1 MLMPDFVPGDSSTD
15 PSLLRRLRDLGDD
28 ASWRRFHDSYARL
41 LHAVALR
48 AGLGEAEAQDVVQ
61 ETIIDVAAQMP
72 GFQYDRTRGRFKNW
86 LLTIVRRRIS
96 NHHRRQHYQHE
107 GQRLPRAQRLGTALA
122 ATTPMRDEEFE
133 RVWAEEWERHVLD
146 AALARVKARVNP
158 LQYQAF
164 QLHVLKEVPVAEVCE
179 RLGVKARE
187 VYWAKDRIKQYLKEE
202 MREIEEG

>member
-1 MLMPDFVPGDSSTD
+1 MTMPDSLPGGSST
-15 PSLLRRLRDLGDD
+15 SLTLLQKLRDVGDD
-28 ASWRRFHDSYARL
+28 ASWRRFHDSYVRL

-96 NHHRRQHYQHE
+96 NHHRRQHYRHE
-107 GQRLPRAQRLGTALA
+107 GQQVPRAQRLDTALV
-122 ATTPMRDEEFE
+122 ATTPMVDAEFE
-133 RVWAEEWERHVLD
+133 RVWAEEWERHILD
-146 AALARVKARVNP
+146 TALARVKARVKP

-187 VYWAKDRIKQYLKEE
+187 VYWAKDRIKELLKEE